1 MRILGKQKNRNE
13 NAWPLPRLAQVAYQ
27 VASGVRSTHNNSPR
41 GHSVSRCR
49 FQNAAGWT
57 REWVARRGQ
66 QTVTKV
72 RRAAWATDSH
82 LAGSLARA
90 AWATDSQLSE
100 LAAECITP
108 TQVADKRWLA
118 KFTSEPSADHNWPH
132 KQQQKHLKSEGA
144 TDTALR
150 PSYARGKLTTF
161 FARKKPAPTSLR
173 RLETSESLEP
183 LERSH
188 MCAS

>member
-72 RRAAWATDSH
+72 RRAAWATDS
-82 LAGSLARA
+82 
-90 AWATDSQLSE
+90 QLSE
-100 LAAECITP
+100 LAAECTNP

-118 KFTSEPSADHNWPH
+118 KVTSEPSADHNWPH